1 MEHELT
7 GRSPTKKSKS
17 RNALEPSRSSNIL
30 GRESDIEMALSRM
43 DQLKLTDMFP
53 PQSGTTGKKP
63 KAMTTRKWDLA
74 PEEDI

>member
-1 MEHELT
+1 M

-17 RNALEPSRSSNIL
+17 RNTLEPSRSSNIL

-43 DQLKLTDMFP
+43 DQLKLADSIFP
-53 PQSGTTGKKP
+53 SQPGATAKKQR
-63 KAMTTRKWDLA
+63 KMTTRKRDLA